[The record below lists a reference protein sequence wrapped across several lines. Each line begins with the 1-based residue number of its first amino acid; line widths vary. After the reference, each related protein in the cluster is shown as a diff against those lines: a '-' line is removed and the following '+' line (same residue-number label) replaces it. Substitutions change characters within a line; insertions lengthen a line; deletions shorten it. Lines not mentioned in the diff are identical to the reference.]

1 MTSKDLHTAILDSN
15 FTVGKRYIGRCS
27 QVYRGKKAIHV
38 ACSETY
44 TKVSKMYNSSANK
57 QRGQNRKDLFS
68 ASPNIDP
75 IEVNVEISGQFNFLN
90 EKRLQNNNL
99 KFFSWKVN
107 FTHVKYIFGS
117 SVVTKQRK

>member
-44 TKVSKMYNSSANK
+44 TKVS
-57 QRGQNRKDLFS
+57 L
-68 ASPNIDP
+68 
-75 IEVNVEISGQFNFLN
+75 
-90 EKRLQNNNL
+90 NNL
-99 KFFSWKVN
+99 K
-107 FTHVKYIFGS
+107 
-117 SVVTKQRK
+117 

>member
-44 TKVSKMYNSSANK
+44 TKVSLNKFRSSSRLIMYIDFGDEYNNFCH
-57 QRGQNRKDLFS
+57 QNVY
-68 ASPNIDP
+68 I
-75 IEVNVEISGQFNFLN
+75 
-90 EKRLQNNNL
+90 LQ
-99 KFFSWKVN
+99 
-107 FTHVKYIFGS
+107 
-117 SVVTKQRK
+117 

>member
-44 TKVSKMYNSSANK
+44 TKV
-57 QRGQNRKDLFS
+57 RKTALVTVMLM
-68 ASPNIDP
+68 ITLCWW
-75 IEVNVEISGQFNFLN
+75 LN
-90 EKRLQNNNL
+90 DGDSL
-99 KFFSWKVN
+99 KILVLES
-107 FTHVKYIFGS
+107 
-117 SVVTKQRK
+117 